1 MLKYNWFDD
10 LLYHMILLGGD
21 KDDLEYITNYRN
33 KCIEQGILKIKKY
46 DYIHIKTNQM
56 NNCNCYN
63 NILGDIFSILTII
76 TFIFYIEEICI
87 KIAKLTK
94 KLHYKQQKY

>member
-46 DYIHIKTNQM
+46 DYIHIKTN
-56 NNCNCYN
+56 
-63 NILGDIFSILTII
+63 
-76 TFIFYIEEICI
+76 
-87 KIAKLTK
+87 
-94 KLHYKQQKY
+94 